1 MKISVKQNN
10 DNTVLAYT
18 SLIMEGEF
26 TIYNATDIKENLLPY
41 FTQDGDVEIDLSQVT
56 DIDSAGIQLLLLAK
70 REISGDDRELRLT
83 GHSRAVLDV
92 FELYNLAAHFG
103 DPLLISG
110 KDRAYGSGNML

>member
-1 MKISVKQNN
+1 MKISVKNN
-10 DNTVLAYT
+10 SDTPLTFT
-18 SLIMEGEF
+18 SLAMEGDL

-56 DIDSAGIQLLLLAK
+56 DVDSAGIQLLLLAK
-70 REISGDDRELRLT
+70 REISQDGRELRLT

-110 KDRAYGSGNML
+110 KDRAFGSGSML